1 MATARKPRTKAD
13 PLGPF
18 SAPVRRWFEASFEG
32 PTPAQAGGWEAIAG
46 GDNALICAPTGSGKT
61 LASFLWGIDKLA
73 RAGEDGTVPLG
84 TGVRL
89 VYVSP
94 LKALSYDIERNLR
107 APLRGIGADISVG
120 LRTGDT
126 SQKDR
131 RAMAKTPPDIL
142 ITTPESLYLMLSS
155 QVREILATTEAVIV
169 DEIHAVA
176 QTKRGAHLALTL
188 ERLDQLVREAGADG
202 AGPVA
207 AVPPPPAVAKA
218 SSAVGPPTAPPPAD
232 PSEGPLR

>member
-1 MATARKPRTKAD
+1 M
-13 PLGPF
+13 
-18 SAPVRRWFEASFEG
+18 RRWFEASFEG
-32 PTPAQAGGWEAIAG
+32 PTPAQAGGWEAISSG
-46 GDNALICAPTGSGKT
+46 EHALICAPTGSGKT

-73 RAGEDGTVPLG
+73 RARQTSGP
-84 TGVRL
+84 GVKL

-107 APLRGIGADISVG
+107 APLRGIGAEIAVG

-126 SQKDR
+126 SQKER

-155 QVREILATTEAVIV
+155 NVREILTGVEAVIV

-176 QTKRGAHLALTL
+176 QTKRGSHLALTL
-188 ERLDQLVREAGADG
+188 ERLDGW
-202 AGPVA
+202 
-207 AVPPPPAVAKA
+207 
-218 SSAVGPPTAPPPAD
+218 
-232 PSEGPLR
+232 